1 MSASSWEV
9 LTRVGDYM
17 ENVWSADG
25 EPETFASYEEAD
37 AALAEHL
44 RDCRYAVDAGH
55 LDDVPPRSDFL
66 IVQSGLSAAEFY
78 RALQLSPPCK
88 PQQEMTK

>member
-1 MSASSWEV
+1 MSAPRWEV

-25 EPETFASYEEAD
+25 EPETFASAEEAD

-44 RDCRYAVDAGH
+44 RDCRHAVDAGH
-55 LDDVPPRSDFL
+55 LEDVPPRSDFS
-66 IVQSGLSAAEFY
+66 IVQCGLSAADFY

-88 PQQEMTK
+88 PQQEMTT